1 MSQEMIERLFPLIKE
16 ISPSATLGEEG
27 EIRIKFNNVIG
38 FISTTKGN
46 PIESLPTSLKPEETW
61 FLFTFTSAMT
71 GKVKPKALKQI
82 REYIASG
89 AGTDYKVFI
98 RGDDFFQLDVISRI
112 SSRAAFAVPDY
123 VKEVFLEMADYAEM
137 LSRLVQRTLSIL
149 SPVETINNWEEM
161 QAKED

>member
-1 MSQEMIERLFPLIKE
+1 MSQELVERLFPLIKE
-16 ISPSATLGEEG
+16 IAPSATLGDEG

-38 FISTTKGN
+38 YISTSIGN
-46 PIESLPTSLKPEETW
+46 PIASLPASLKPEETW
-61 FLFTFTSAMT
+61 FLFTFTSAIT
-71 GKVKPKALKQI
+71 GKVRPKDLKQI
-82 REYIASG
+82 REYISTG

-98 RGDDFFQLDVISRI
+98 RGEDFFQLDVINRI

-123 VKEVFLEMADYAEM
+123 VKEVFLEMAHYSEV

-161 QAKED
+161 QAKEA